1 MSAGTCMFCVCIPY
15 IYITSHISASMNA
28 PDVFTSRHAP
38 PAGDKVLDQPLADI
52 GGKGLFTKE
61 IDTAL
66 LTDVVDIAVHS
77 MKDVPTYLP
86 EGTVLPCNL
95 PREDTRDAYVPHP
108 SSFISC
114 ILDLRRLTNHR

>member
-1 MSAGTCMFCVCIPY
+1 MPPK
-15 IYITSHISASMNA
+15 ASPPPPLPA
-28 PDVFTSRHAP
+28 

-66 LTDVVDIAVHS
+66 LNADVDIAVHS

-95 PREDTRDAYVPHP
+95 PREDTRDACAPAP
-108 SSFISC
+108 
-114 ILDLRRLTNHR
+114 LGLRTRAFALKIGGWRTRKTRAGLSRQSTSR